1 MSVIARCSLL
11 LSLCFTTAGADIKEI
26 RDKNFAEVYKS
37 NFLGSWAKVT
47 TLRKPIVGAVSG
59 YAVSPLPPLR
69 LASNIT

>member
-1 MSVIARCSLL
+1 MIANVSFCRYIFCWWA
-11 LSLCFTTAGADIKEI
+11 AGADIKEM

-59 YAVSPLPPLR
+59 YAVSIAP
-69 LASNIT
+69 ACVYT

>member
-1 MSVIARCSLL
+1 MFILLYSL
-11 LSLCFTTAGADIKEI
+11 TAGADIKEM